1 MAGEHETEGPA
12 RDLTIRIAELES
24 TLSERDVKLAEAE
37 AKLAE
42 GNAKIAELQEQ
53 VAILVAQ
60 VELLTEKL
68 NQNSSNSHLPPSS
81 DGPGAGSRGARP
93 SQKSGQ
99 KSKRKRGGQKGHRG
113 SHRQLL
119 PPELVDTFVD
129 LFPKVCLGCAASLPP
144 KHDPHARRYQQVDL
158 RDHRPHLT
166 EWRCHEGAC
175 DRCGTST
182 RATYDAS
189 IIPSSAF
196 GPCLT
201 AVVALLTGVYHLSR
215 RQAQRLLQELFGIHI
230 SLGALSAMECRASA
244 ALETAYDEAK
254 REVEHAAVKHSD
266 ATTWLHAGALTS
278 LWTLACASAT
288 VYAIFVDGCRET
300 IRPFFGSQKG
310 ILVSDRASVFTF
322 WAMAFRQVCWAHLIR
337 KFISFSERDGP
348 VGTLGRELLGCAA
361 LVFEYWHGY
370 RDGALTREE
379 LATWLQPVRR
389 HFERT
394 LEAAA
399 KADLERLSGSCADI
413 LVHGEALWTF
423 VTNEGVEPTNNEA
436 ERALRSFVL
445 WRKRS
450 FGSQSDRGERFAE
463 RIMTVA
469 ETTRKQGKAV
479 LRFLID
485 SVTANLNGQTPP
497 RLVGA
502 PDAA

>member
-1 MAGEHETEGPA
+1 M
-12 RDLTIRIAELES
+12 
-24 TLSERDVKLAEAE
+24 
-37 AKLAE
+37 AE
-42 GNAKIAELQEQ
+42 GNAKNAELQEQ
-53 VAILVAQ
+53 VALLVAQ
-60 VELLTEKL
+60 VEQLTEKL
-68 NQNSSNSHLPPSS
+68 NQNSTNSHLPPSS

-93 SQKSGQ
+93 SKKSGS

-119 PPELVDTFVD
+119 PPESVATFVE
-129 LFPKVCLGCAASLPP
+129 LFPEVCLGCAASLPP
-144 KHDPHARRYQQVDL
+144 KLDPDARRHQQVDL
-158 RDHRPHLT
+158 RDHRQHVT
-166 EWRCHEGAC
+166 EWRRHEGVC
-175 DRCGTST
+175 DHCGTRT

-189 IIPSSAF
+189 VIPSSAF

-215 RQAQRLLQELFGIHI
+215 RQAQRLLHELFGIHI
-230 SLGALSAMECRASA
+230 SLGALSVMERRASE
-244 ALETAYDEAK
+244 ALKTAYDEAK

-266 ATTWLHAGALTS
+266 ATTWLRAGVLTS

-300 IRPFFGSQKG
+300 IRPFFGAQKG

-322 WAMAFRQVCWAHLIR
+322 WVMAFRQVCWAHLTR

-348 VGTLGRELLGCAA
+348 VGTFGRELLDCAT
-361 LVFEYWHGY
+361 LIFEYWHGY
-370 RDGALTREE
+370 RDGVLTRED

-413 LVHGEALWTF
+413 LAHSEALWTF
-423 VTNEGVEPTNNEA
+423 VTNEGVDPTNNEA

-463 RIMTVA
+463 RVMTVA
-469 ETTRKQGKAV
+469 ETARKQGKAV
-479 LRFLID
+479 LRFIVD
-485 SVTANLNGQTPP
+485 SVTAHFEGQLQP
-497 RLVGA
+497 RLLGA
-502 PDAA
+502 PDMA